1 MINSTD
7 ILKSRLEKL
16 QRHYTALESYK
27 NLIDKLATEKNIY
40 DLVVFELLAPEQ
52 KALFDAYLKRF
63 ASIQDYLGTKIF
75 PLLLEVAGLGVP
87 KMSEVLSSMEKEG
100 IITDLSQW
108 IALREAR
115 NNLEHD
121 YPDEL
126 QQALVVLQY
135 CVDNF
140 ITLRGYYDR
149 VLMFAR
155 RFIQA

>member
-1 MINSTD
+1 
-7 ILKSRLEKL
+7 
-16 QRHYTALESYK
+16 
-27 NLIDKLATEKNIY
+27 
-40 DLVVFELLAPEQ
+40 
-52 KALFDAYLKRF
+52 
-63 ASIQDYLGTKIF
+63 
-75 PLLLEVAGLGVP
+75 
-87 KMSEVLSSMEKEG
+87 MSEVLSSMEKEG

-140 ITLRGYYDR
+140 ITISGYYNR

-155 RFIQA
+155 RFMQA